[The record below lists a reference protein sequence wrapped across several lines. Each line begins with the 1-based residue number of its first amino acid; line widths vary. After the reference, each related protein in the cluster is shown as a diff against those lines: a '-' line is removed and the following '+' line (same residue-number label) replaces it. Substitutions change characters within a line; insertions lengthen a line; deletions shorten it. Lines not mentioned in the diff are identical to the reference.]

1 MTWVPCANIIL
12 GESDYRN
19 GAPICTYASIS
30 FLKYYSTNRSN
41 YKLSFTYQLLILPYV
56 TATIFPIQYDF

>member
-1 MTWVPCANIIL
+1 MELPF
-12 GESDYRN
+12 
-19 GAPICTYASIS
+19 PPTYASIS